1 MSVAV
6 LLWLTAY
13 ALTWNV
19 ADAATLLPTL
29 RVALATPPTVEGA
42 TGATVAAAAGLTSSV
57 TLVPLGAGLLFTNT
71 FTRRPS
77 EAPASSTLL
86 LGRTK
91 FTPMG
96 AEGTGAGAG
105 VGAGAGAGAG
115 TGVLFLSVPP
125 PQPARAAV
133 KASRVAMRCLLCMGC
148 MVL

>member
-57 TLVPLGAGLLFTNT
+57 TLVPLGAGLRSTDT
-71 FTRRPS
+71 FTTKAS
-77 EAPASSTLL
+77 EAPASSTLS
-86 LGRTK
+86 LGSTK
-91 FTPMG
+91 LNPMG
-96 AEGTGAGAG
+96 AEGTGA
-105 VGAGAGAGAG
+105 GAGAGAGAG

-133 KASRVAMRCLLCMGC
+133 NASRVAMRCLLCMGC

>member
-1 MSVAV
+1 M
-6 LLWLTAY
+6 
-13 ALTWNV
+13 
-19 ADAATLLPTL
+19 
-29 RVALATPPTVEGA
+29 
-42 TGATVAAAAGLTSSV
+42 TSSV

-86 LGRTK
+86 LGSTK

-115 TGVLFLSVPP
+115 AGVLFLSVPP